1 MKVTLDGNILADSEE
16 TIVVEGNHY
25 FPPDSVKTDL
35 LKDSTT
41 QYVYEWYKGFKPNL
55 TTVL

>member
-41 QYVYEWYKGFKPNL
+41 QYVYEGYKGFKPNL